1 LELASEVIMVLKFW
15 AYFGNIKLIYAILR
29 FINDAFYSRTDRL
42 VDQPDRKR
50 ETEEIN

>member
-1 LELASEVIMVLKFW
+1 MMKT
-15 AYFGNIKLIYAILR
+15 
-29 FINDAFYSRTDRL
+29 INRWMDGWTDRWTDTRTDRL